1 MIEHCRQTPE
11 ERGEDLR
18 NIMEMSC
25 QSPIATVQKVRV
37 TNAFISAVL
46 GYDKFSW
53 LTPNFDIAVGLS
65 KLVSLFITIVIYVN
79 TSSTTSE
86 YSQSQGQSEINW
98 VGCEVER
105 VRSVNCW
112 QPNHAAP
119 AQVIASTIMLN
130 IHGCEIASFP
140 KVKLENVN
148 QL

>member
-1 MIEHCRQTPE
+1 
-11 ERGEDLR
+11 
-18 NIMEMSC
+18 MEMSC

-86 YSQSQGQSEINW
+86 YSQS
-98 VGCEVER
+98 
-105 VRSVNCW
+105 
-112 QPNHAAP
+112 
-119 AQVIASTIMLN
+119 
-130 IHGCEIASFP
+130 
-140 KVKLENVN
+140 
-148 QL
+148 